1 MKFWDTSALAPLIVD
16 EPSTPAIRRLL
27 AQDAEVVV
35 WMLTSVE
42 LLSVLGRLGRT
53 AAGLDDLIP
62 RLRSDATSLLRHVAT
77 VTDVDGVRRRAER
90 LVGVHP
96 LAAADAMQL
105 GAALVACGDRP
116 ERLTF
121 VTLDKTLGR
130 SAQLE
135 GFRVLGIGNRRICN
149 RQRQLTS
156 IGQSAIAIG
165 LAIWQLAIGR
175 LRLAIGHR
183 TIAD

>member
-16 EPSTPAIRRLL
+16 EPTTPAIRRLL

-53 AAGLDDLIP
+53 ATSLDDLIP
-62 RLRSDATSLLRHVAT
+62 TLRSDATSLLRHVTT

-135 GFRVLGIGNRRICN
+135 GFRVLSGA
-149 RQRQLTS
+149 T
-156 IGQSAIAIG
+156 A
-165 LAIWQLAIGR
+165 
-175 LRLAIGHR
+175 
-183 TIAD
+183 